1 VTLAVPLST
10 RITALLSPSAVRAPR
25 RGRRS
30 RRCLLVPVLILLL
43 AGTGCSI
50 RPLPANHAQV
60 SGSVVSG
67 DGSADLGFDPRE
79 IDPIA
84 TDPQPVLPVTVRSA
98 DGPEVTVNSIDRIIA
113 VNLSGS
119 LAEIVFTLG
128 LGDHVIGRDIS
139 STFYAAEHLPV
150 VTQGHDL
157 ATEPILAMNPTL
169 VLVDESVGPPEV
181 IDQIRAAGVPIVV
194 IDEAW
199 SLEGIAPRIAA
210 VSAALGVSGVGA
222 QLTARTEKQV
232 AAALES
238 APTDHDRLRVAFL
251 YVRGTAGVYLIA
263 GDGSGA
269 DSMIEAIGAE
279 DAGSAIGLKKFRP
292 LTSEGLINAAPDVI
306 LVMNEGLTSV
316 GGIDG
321 LLKLPGV
328 AQTPAGANRRVVAMD
343 DSALLSFG
351 PRTGEMVQALARA
364 VYRTGS

>member
-1 VTLAVPLST
+1 MWRPV
-10 RITALLSPSAVRAPR
+10 ALVLV
-25 RGRRS
+25 
-30 RRCLLVPVLILLL
+30 LLV
-43 AGTGCSI
+43 AAAGCSI
-50 RPLPANHAQV
+50 RPLPTGYGQTTTAAVTDN
-60 SGSVVSG
+60 G
-67 DGSADLGFDPRE
+67 DGSADLGFDPRDIQPVVSNPE
-79 IDPIA
+79 
-84 TDPQPVLPVTVRSA
+84 PVLPVTVHSA
-98 DGPEVTVNSIDRIIA
+98 DGPEVTVTSIDRIIA

-128 LGDHVIGRDIS
+128 LGDHVVGRDIS

-157 ATEPILAMNPTL
+157 ATEPILALNPTL
-169 VLVDESVGPPEV
+169 ILVDGSVGPPEV
-181 IDQIRAAGVPIVV
+181 IDQIRAAGVAVVV

-199 SLEGIAPRIAA
+199 SLDGIAPRISA
-210 VSAALGVSGVGA
+210 VATALGVPGVGM
-222 QLTARTEKQV
+222 QLNARTEKQV
-232 AAALES
+232 SAALAS
-238 APTDHDRLRVAFL
+238 APKDHEKLRVAFL

-279 DAGSAIGLKKFRP
+279 DAGTAIGLKKFRP

-364 VYRTGS
+364 VYRTGT

>member
-1 VTLAVPLST
+1 M
-10 RITALLSPSAVRAPR
+10 
-25 RGRRS
+25 
-30 RRCLLVPVLILLL
+30 
-43 AGTGCSI
+43 
-50 RPLPANHAQV
+50 RPLPVGQAP
-60 SGSVVSG
+60 VVINT
-67 DGSADLGFDPRE
+67 ADPNAKLGFDPRD

-84 TDPQPVLPVTVRSA
+84 VDPQPVLPVTVRSA
-98 DGPEVTVNSIDRIIA
+98 DGVDVTVSSVDRVIA

-128 LGDHVIGRDIS
+128 LGDRVVGRDIS

-194 IDEAW
+194 IAEAW
-199 SLEGIAPRIAA
+199 TMAEIAPRISLVAT
-210 VSAALGVSGVGA
+210 ALGVSGVGE
-222 QLTARTEKQV
+222 QLNARTDRQL
-232 AAALES
+232 ATALDSSPSSES
-238 APTDHDRLRVAFL
+238 KVRVAFL

-279 DAGSAIGLKKFRP
+279 DAGTAIGLKKFRP
-292 LTSEGLINAAPDVI
+292 LTSEGLIKAAPDVI

-316 GGIDG
+316 GGVDG

-328 AQTPAGANRRVVAMD
+328 AQTPAGAARRVVAMD

-351 PRTGEMVQALARA
+351 PRTGEMVEALAAA
-364 VYRTGS
+364 VYRTGA